1 MNVTLNNLDSAN
13 AVVSVKVQKVDFQE
27 KVEKSLRNFRQKAN
41 IPGFRKGM
49 APMGMIKK
57 MYEKSVLAEEIN
69 KSVGE
74 ALYGYIR
81 ENKVNILG
89 EPLPNETD
97 QKTIDFDND
106 SEFEF
111 LFDLGLAP
119 QIEIKLTKKDT
130 VTYYNV
136 EVTEEM
142 VQKQSSAFTDRAG
155 KHVPVDIVEGKDM
168 VKGTA
173 VELDEAGAVKE
184 GGIRAEDTVTIPS
197 YFKSDAEKAKFMG
210 AAKGTTVVYNVNEA
224 CGGNEYEISHVLKI
238 DKAGAKEITSNFAFT
253 INEITRHVPAELN
266 QELFDI
272 AFGPGNV
279 NSESEY
285 FAKIRESIEAQ
296 LKPECDYRFWLDA
309 RPILEKK
316 AGKVEYPEAFLKR
329 WLLVSGENRT
339 PQSVEDEFPAMKTE
353 LTWHLVKE
361 KLAKDFDVKV
371 EEVDLIEVAKA
382 ATKAQ
387 FAQYGM
393 LDVPADMLENYS
405 KDMLKDEKTRRNLIE
420 RAVEDKIRDA
430 VKEKVALKEV
440 AISQEDFY
448 KLFDAQA

>member
-1 MNVTLNNLDSAN
+1 MNVTLNNIDSTN
-13 AVVSVKVQKVDFQE
+13 AVVSVKVQKTDFQE

-69 KSVGE
+69 KTVGE

-97 QKTIDFDND
+97 QKPIDFDND
-106 SEFEF
+106 TEFEF

-119 QIEIKLTKKDT
+119 EIDIKLTKKDT
-130 VTYYNV
+130 VDYYNV

-155 KHVPVDIVEGKDM
+155 KHVQVEAVEGKDM
-168 VKGTA
+168 VKGTV
-173 VELDEAGAVKE
+173 VELDETGAAKE
-184 GGIRAEDTVTIPS
+184 GGIVAEDTVTIPS
-197 YFKSDAEKAKFMG
+197 YFKSDAEQAKFMG
-210 AAKGTTVVYNVNEA
+210 AAKGSTVVYNVNEA

-266 QELFDI
+266 QELFDS
-272 AFGPGNV
+272 AFGAGNV
-279 NSESEY
+279 NSEAEY

-296 LKPECDYRFWLDA
+296 LKPESDYRFWLDL
-309 RPILEKK
+309 RPVLEKK
-316 AGKVEYPEAFLKR
+316 AGDIAYPEAFLKR
-329 WLLVSGENRT
+329 WLLASGEKRT
-339 PQSVEDEFPAMKTE
+339 PESIEEEFPTMKSE
-353 LTWHLVKE
+353 LTWHLIKE
-361 KLAKDFDVKV
+361 KLAKDFEVKV
-371 EEVDLIEVAKA
+371 EQADLLEVAKA

-393 LDVPADMLENYS
+393 LDVPADILENYS
-405 KDMLKDEKTRRNLIE
+405 KDMLKDEKTQRSLVD

-430 VKEKVALKEV
+430 VKDKISLKEK

-448 KLFDAQA
+448 KLFEPQA